1 MIYSYDMAFPTYAQ
15 RVAAEQTV
23 RPETPAEYAARMADP
38 VRRWLRAEARYGT
51 HMENLADPD

>member
-1 MIYSYDMAFPTYAQ
+1 MAFPTYAQ
-15 RVAAEQTV
+15 RIAAQQTV

-51 HMENLADPD
+51 HLENLADPD